1 MLGAEEKMGV
11 VWILNI
17 CRHGKGLGPGAGVG
31 GGGDGEESCGASCA
45 GEGAD
50 NLGLTKSGI

>member
-31 GGGDGEESCGASCA
+31 GGGDGEESRGANSCA
-45 GEGAD
+45 AQGR
-50 NLGLTKSGI
+50 GLLFCG